1 MAEREKETDKCIP
14 KCRKKYKKKTKM
26 YCRVVIVLFT
36 IQTSLVMY
44 LLWEIQRDDTCNLSH
59 WLLCY

>member
-14 KCRKKYKKKTKM
+14 KCKKKYKKKTKM